1 MYAEVI
7 IDQDAKAIDRVFEYI
22 IPQGLDAAEG
32 MRVRLPFGKRVV
44 QGFIIKIKD
53 QTEFDQSKLK
63 AIIEPVDEF
72 ACIKTE
78 MLELMKYMAIKNHL
92 TYASIL
98 RLFITSQM
106 REGKVKPLFVSY
118 YSLAKED
125 FVLPKSAKKQLEI
138 VQFIKEKTDPAR
150 QANLQTLAMAL

>member
-22 IPQGLDAAEG
+22 IPQGLDVAEG

-78 MLELMKYMAIKNHL
+78 MLELMKYMAIKN
-92 TYASIL
+92 
-98 RLFITSQM
+98 Q
-106 REGKVKPLFVSY
+106 
-118 YSLAKED
+118 
-125 FVLPKSAKKQLEI
+125 
-138 VQFIKEKTDPAR
+138 
-150 QANLQTLAMAL
+150 